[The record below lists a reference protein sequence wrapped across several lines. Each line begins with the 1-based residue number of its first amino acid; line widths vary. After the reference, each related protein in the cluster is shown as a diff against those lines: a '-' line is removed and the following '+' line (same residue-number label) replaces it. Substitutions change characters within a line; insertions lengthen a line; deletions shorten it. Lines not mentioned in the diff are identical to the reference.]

1 MTDDEI
7 KAAAMALASE
17 LNLPLAAGMVAYEK
31 IVAFGMSLRPSPPQ
45 KRNSWPP
52 ETLAK
57 FRAKLAAN
65 PERQAQM
72 RALGSAL
79 GKKGL
84 GNAAVA
90 SRKAQRRD

>member
-31 IVAFGMSLRPSPPQ
+31 IVAFGMSLLPPPP
-45 KRNSWPP
+45 KKKGAWSP

-65 PERQAQM
+65 PERQAQL

-79 GKKGL
+79 GKKRPGERS
-84 GNAAVA
+84 G
-90 SRKAQRRD
+90 RKQEGSAP